1 MRLSELDLIAIQVEV
16 LFVHSPVGKMKCVN
30 EKGNPKA
37 PRFFLGRTR
46 EGSITRY
53 HCNVDDKT
61 ISKIEKLIREP
72 SNHIEIAKIINVLN
86 EERTVE
92 NIWMGPAFML
102 PNNLHKPTRTIQIT
116 EKNKELL
123 RENFPNLIEQMEWR
137 QPYFAIVQNEKVV
150 SICCSA
156 RSTPVAAEAS
166 VETLA
171 EFQGNGYGTDVVT
184 AWAISIQ
191 EEKRIP
197 LYSTSW
203 DNYASQAVARKLK
216 LINYGMNL
224 HIT

>member
-1 MRLSELDLIAIQVEV
+1 MRLSELDLIVIQVEV
-16 LFVHSPVGKMKCVN
+16 LFVHNQVGKIKYVN
-30 EKGNPKA
+30 EQGNTKA

-53 HCNVDDKT
+53 HCDLDDET
-61 ISKIEKLIREP
+61 VGKIEKLIREP
-72 SNHIEIAKIINVLN
+72 SNHIEIAKIIHVLN
-86 EERTVE
+86 EERTVK
-92 NIWMGPAFML
+92 NIWMGPAFMFS
-102 PNNLHKPTRTIQIT
+102 NNLHKPTRTIQIT

-137 QPYFAIVQNEKVV
+137 QPYFAIVKNEKVV

-166 VETLA
+166 VETLV

-191 EEKRIP
+191 EENRVP

-203 DNYASQAVARKLK
+203 DNYASQEVARKLK

>member
-16 LFVHSPVGKMKCVN
+16 LFVHNQVGKMKYIN
-30 EKGNPKA
+30 EQGNPKA
-37 PRFFLGRTR
+37 PRFFLGITR

-53 HCNVDDKT
+53 HCDLDDET
-61 ISKIEKLIREP
+61 VGKIEKLIREP
-72 SNHIEIAKIINVLN
+72 SNHIEIAKIIDLLN
-86 EERTVE
+86 EERTVK
-92 NIWMGPAFML
+92 NIWMGPAFMFS
-102 PNNLHKPTRTIQIT
+102 NNLHKPTRTIQIT
-116 EKNKELL
+116 EKDKELL
-123 RENFPNLIEQMEWR
+123 RENFPHLIEQMEWR
-137 QPYFAIVQNEKVV
+137 KPYFAIVKNEKVV

-216 LINYGMNL
+216 LINYGMDL

>member
-16 LFVHSPVGKMKCVN
+16 LFVHNQVGKMKYVN
-30 EKGNPKA
+30 EQGNPKA

-53 HCNVDDKT
+53 HCDLDDGT
-61 ISKIEKLIREP
+61 VGKIEKLIREP
-72 SNHIEIAKIINVLN
+72 SNHIEIAKIIDVLN
-86 EERTVE
+86 EERTVK
-92 NIWMGPAFML
+92 NIWMGPAFMFS
-102 PNNLHKPTRTIQIT
+102 NNLHKPTRAIQIT
-116 EKNKELL
+116 EKNKGLL

-137 QPYFAIVQNEKVV
+137 QPYFAIVKNEKVV

-156 RSTPVAAEAS
+156 RSTPLAAEAS

>member
-1 MRLSELDLIAIQVEV
+1 MRLSDLDLIAIQAEV
-16 LFVHSPVGKMKCVN
+16 LFVHNQVGRIKSVN
-30 EKGNPKA
+30 ENGNPKA

-46 EGSITRY
+46 EGNITRY
-53 HCNVDDKT
+53 HCNLDDET
-61 ISKIEKLIREP
+61 VSKIEKLIREP

-86 EERTVE
+86 EERTVG
-92 NIWMGPAFML
+92 NIWMGPAFMF

-137 QPYFAIVQNEKVV
+137 QPYFAIVENEQVV

-156 RSTPVAAEAS
+156 RSTTIAAEAS

-197 LYSTSW
+197 FYSTSW

>member
-16 LFVHSPVGKMKCVN
+16 LFVHNQVGKMKYVN
-30 EKGNPKA
+30 EQGNPKA
-37 PRFFLGRTR
+37 PRCFLGRTR

-53 HCNVDDKT
+53 HCDLDDET
-61 ISKIEKLIREP
+61 VGKIEKLIREP
-72 SNHIEIAKIINVLN
+72 SNHIEIAKIIHVLN
-86 EERTVE
+86 EERTVK
-92 NIWMGPAFML
+92 NIWMGPAFMFS
-102 PNNLHKPTRTIQIT
+102 NNLHKPTRTIQIT
-116 EKNKELL
+116 EKNKELF

-137 QPYFAIVQNEKVV
+137 QPYFAIVKNEKVV

-171 EFQGNGYGTDVVT
+171 ENGYGTDVVT

-191 EEKRIP
+191 EENRIS

-203 DNYASQAVARKLK
+203 DNYASQEVARKLK

>member
-46 EGSITRY
+46 EVSITRY

>member
-53 HCNVDDKT
+53 HCNVGDKT

-123 RENFPNLIEQMEWR
+123 RENFPDLIEQMEWR

-166 VETLA
+166 AETLE

>member
-16 LFVHSPVGKMKCVN
+16 LFVHNQVGKMKYVN
-30 EKGNPKA
+30 EQGNPKA
-37 PRFFLGRTR
+37 PRCFLGRTR

-53 HCNVDDKT
+53 HCDLDDET
-61 ISKIEKLIREP
+61 VGKIEKLIREP
-72 SNHIEIAKIINVLN
+72 SNHIEIAKIIHVLN
-86 EERTVE
+86 EERTVK
-92 NIWMGPAFML
+92 NIWMGPAFMFS
-102 PNNLHKPTRTIQIT
+102 NNLHKPTRTIQIT

-137 QPYFAIVQNEKVV
+137 QPYFAIVKNEKVV

-171 EFQGNGYGTDVVT
+171 ENGYGTDVVT

-191 EEKRIP
+191 EENRIS

-203 DNYASQAVARKLK
+203 DNYASQEVARKLN

>member
-1 MRLSELDLIAIQVEV
+1 MRFSELELIAIQAEV
-16 LFVHSPVGKMKCVN
+16 LFVHNQVGRIKCVN
-30 EKGNPKA
+30 ENGNLKA
-37 PRFFLGRTR
+37 PRFFLSRTR
-46 EGSITRY
+46 EGNITRY
-53 HCNVDDKT
+53 HYKLHGEM
-61 ISKIEKLIREP
+61 ISKIEKLIREC
-72 SNHIEIAKIINVLN
+72 SNHIEIAKVIKVLN

-92 NIWMGPAFML
+92 NIWVGPAFMF

-123 RENFPNLIEQMEWR
+123 RENFSNLIEQMEWR
-137 QPYFAIVQNEKVV
+137 RPYFAIVKNEKVV

-166 VETLA
+166 VETLV
-171 EFQGNGYGTDVVT
+171 EFQGNGYGADVVT
-184 AWAISIQ
+184 AWALSIQ

-203 DNYASQAVARKLK
+203 DNFASQAVARKLE

>member
-53 HCNVDDKT
+53 HCNVGDKT

-92 NIWMGPAFML
+92 NIWTGPAFML

>member
-53 HCNVDDKT
+53 HCNVGDKT

-123 RENFPNLIEQMEWR
+123 RENFPDLIEQMEWR

-166 VETLA
+166 VETLE

>member
-1 MRLSELDLIAIQVEV
+1 MRLSELDLIVIQVEV
-16 LFVHSPVGKMKCVN
+16 LFVHTQVGKMKYVN
-30 EKGNPKA
+30 EQGNTKA

-53 HCNVDDKT
+53 HCDLDDET
-61 ISKIEKLIREP
+61 VGKIEKLIREP
-72 SNHIEIAKIINVLN
+72 SNHIEIAKIIHVLN
-86 EERTVE
+86 EERTVK
-92 NIWMGPAFML
+92 NIWMGPAFMFS
-102 PNNLHKPTRTIQIT
+102 NNLHKPTRTIQIT

-137 QPYFAIVQNEKVV
+137 QPYFAIIKNEKVV

-166 VETLA
+166 VETLV

-191 EEKRIP
+191 EENRIP

-203 DNYASQAVARKLK
+203 DNYASQEVARKLK

>member
-16 LFVHSPVGKMKCVN
+16 LFVHNQVGKMKYVN
-30 EKGNPKA
+30 EQGNPKA
-37 PRFFLGRTR
+37 PRFFLGGTR

-53 HCNVDDKT
+53 HCDLDDET
-61 ISKIEKLIREP
+61 VGQIEKLIREP
-72 SNHIEIAKIINVLN
+72 SNHIELAKIIDLLN
-86 EERTVE
+86 EERTVK
-92 NIWMGPAFML
+92 NIWMGPAFMFST
-102 PNNLHKPTRTIQIT
+102 NLQKPTRTIQIT

-137 QPYFAIVQNEKVV
+137 QPYFAIVKNEKVV

-171 EFQGNGYGTDVVT
+171 EFQGNGYGADVVT

>member
-1 MRLSELDLIAIQVEV
+1 MRLSELDLIVIQVEV
-16 LFVHSPVGKMKCVN
+16 LFVHNQVGKMKYVN
-30 EKGNPKA
+30 EQGNPKA

-46 EGSITRY
+46 EGGITRY
-53 HCNVDDKT
+53 HCNVDDET
-61 ISKIEKLIREP
+61 VSKIEKLIQEP
-72 SNHIEIAKIINVLN
+72 SKHIEIAKIINVLN
-86 EERTVE
+86 EERTVK
-92 NIWMGPAFML
+92 NIWMGPAFMFHS
-102 PNNLHKPTRTIQIT
+102 NLHKPTRTIQIT
-116 EKNKELL
+116 EKNRELL

-137 QPYFAIVQNEKVV
+137 KPYFAIVKNEKVV
-150 SICCSA
+150 SVCCSA

-184 AWAISIQ
+184 AWAISLQ

-224 HIT
+224 HID

>member
-1 MRLSELDLIAIQVEV
+1 MRLSELELIAIQAEV
-16 LFVHSPVGKMKCVN
+16 LFVHNQVGKMICVN
-30 EKGNPKA
+30 EQGNPKA

-46 EGSITRY
+46 EGNIKRY
-53 HCNVDDKT
+53 HYNLDSEM
-61 ISKIEKLIREP
+61 ISKIEKLILEC
-72 SNHIEIAKIINVLN
+72 SNHIEIAKIIKVLN
-86 EERTVE
+86 DERTVE
-92 NIWMGPAFML
+92 NIWMGSAYMF
-102 PNNLHKPTRTIQIT
+102 PNNLNKPTRAIQIT

-137 QPYFAIVQNEKVV
+137 QPYFAIIKNEKVV

-156 RSTPVAAEAS
+156 RSTPIAAEAS

-171 EFQGNGYGTDVVT
+171 EFQGKGYGSDVVA
-184 AWAISIQ
+184 AWAISIK

-203 DNYASQAVARKLK
+203 DNCASQAVARKLK

-224 HIT
+224 HID

>member
-16 LFVHSPVGKMKCVN
+16 LFVHNQVGKMKYVN
-30 EKGNPKA
+30 EQGNPKA

-53 HCNVDDKT
+53 HCDLDDEMV
-61 ISKIEKLIREP
+61 SKIENLIREP
-72 SNHIEIAKIINVLN
+72 SNHIEVAKIIHVLN
-86 EERTVE
+86 EERTVK
-92 NIWMGPAFML
+92 NIWMGPAFMFS
-102 PNNLHKPTRTIQIT
+102 NNLHNPTRTIQIT

-123 RENFPNLIEQMEWR
+123 RENFPHLIEQMEWR
-137 QPYFAIVQNEKVV
+137 QPYLAIVKNEKVV

-191 EEKRIP
+191 EENRIP

-203 DNYASQAVARKLK
+203 DNFASQAVARKLK
-216 LINYGMNL
+216 LINYGMDL

>member
-72 SNHIEIAKIINVLN
+72 SNHIGIAKIINVLN

-123 RENFPNLIEQMEWR
+123 RENFSNLIEQMEWR

>member
-102 PNNLHKPTRTIQIT
+102 PNNLHKTTRTIQIT

>member
-16 LFVHSPVGKMKCVN
+16 LFVHNQVGKMKCVN
-30 EKGNPKA
+30 EQGNLKA
-37 PRFFLGRTR
+37 PRFFLGKTH

-53 HCNVDDKT
+53 HCDLDDET
-61 ISKIEKLIREP
+61 VGKIEKLIREP
-72 SNHIEIAKIINVLN
+72 SNHIEIAKIIDVLN
-86 EERTVE
+86 EERTVK
-92 NIWMGPAFML
+92 NIWMGPAFMFSH
-102 PNNLHKPTRTIQIT
+102 NLHKPTRTIQIT

-123 RENFPNLIEQMEWR
+123 RENFPNLIEQMGWR
-137 QPYFAIVQNEKVV
+137 QPYFAIVKNEKVV

-156 RSTPVAAEAS
+156 RSTSVAAEAS